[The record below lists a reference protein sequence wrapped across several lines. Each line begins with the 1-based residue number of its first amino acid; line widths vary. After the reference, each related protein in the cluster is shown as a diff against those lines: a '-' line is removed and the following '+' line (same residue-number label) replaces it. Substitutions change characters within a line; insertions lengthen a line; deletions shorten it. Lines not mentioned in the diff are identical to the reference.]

1 MRRKMNNTPSQKS
14 IYIWNLLGNFAAAAV
29 SVLYLLIVSRMQTS
43 EVADQF
49 SLATSIGNL
58 WIIIGQFQVRNY
70 QATDVNSSHPF
81 SAYFFTRLLTVV
93 LMLITLLP
101 YLRIINYDF
110 TNSSLMIITWIIV
123 YRVADAFSDLFQ
135 GYFQQ
140 HGRLDIAGKAMVYR
154 YALSVLIILFGLL
167 LSQSMVLTLTV
178 LAFFN
183 LFFVFVY
190 DYAYFKLFD
199 KLSFRNSFSRN
210 TIDESF
216 KIIRVCF
223 SLFIYGFL
231 LTLVFNEAKL
241 SISGAY
247 AKGIVE
253 AGAQRDYNILFMPV
267 FFMSLCILVVR
278 PLITQMA
285 ELWQRK
291 QFQVFYKMFLKIL
304 LLTLSIGIV
313 ITFLTYLIGV
323 NVLSLIF
330 GLDLLKYKLELTILV
345 LSGVLYSFSIILE
358 NILIIMRKHY
368 YLLSVYILMFIVT
381 KIITTELV
389 NKYQIMGA
397 SISFCIAM
405 IVYATGSLTIF
416 SIIKF
421 RRK

>member
-1 MRRKMNNTPSQKS
+1 MNNTPSQKS

-70 QATDVNSSHPF
+70 QATDVKSSHPF
-81 SAYFFTRLLTVV
+81 SAYYFTRLLTVTMMV
-93 LMLITLLP
+93 ISLFP
-101 YLRIINYDF
+101 YLWTINYDF
-110 TNSSLMIITWIIV
+110 TNNSVMIITWIIV

-135 GYFQQ
+135 CYFQQ
-140 HGRLDIAGKAMVYR
+140 HVRLYIAGKAMVYR
-154 YALSVLIILFGLL
+154 YALSVLILLFGLL
-167 LSQSMVLTLTV
+167 LSHSMVLTL
-178 LAFFN
+178 LALALFN
-183 LFFVFVY
+183 LFFVFSY
-190 DYAYFKLFD
+190 DYAHFKLFD
-199 KLSFRNSFSRN
+199 KLSFRNIFSRN

-291 QFQVFYKMFLKIL
+291 KFQVFYKMFLKIL

-381 KIITTELV
+381 KMITTELV

-405 IVYATGSLTIF
+405 IVYAIGSLTIF

>member
-1 MRRKMNNTPSQKS
+1 MNNTPSQKS

-70 QATDVNSSHPF
+70 QATDVKSSHPF
-81 SAYFFTRLLTVV
+81 SAYFFTRLLTVTMMV
-93 LMLITLLP
+93 ISLIP
-101 YLRIINYDF
+101 YLWTINYDF
-110 TNSSLMIITWIIV
+110 TNNSVMIITWIIV

-154 YALSVLIILFGLL
+154 YALSVLILLFGLL
-167 LSQSMVLTLTV
+167 LSHSMVLTL
-178 LAFFN
+178 LALALFN
-183 LFFVFVY
+183 LFFVFSY
-190 DYAYFKLFD
+190 DYAHFKLFD

-291 QFQVFYKMFLKIL
+291 KFQVFYKMFLKIL

-381 KIITTELV
+381 KMITTELV

-405 IVYATGSLTIF
+405 IVYAIGSLTIF

>member
-1 MRRKMNNTPSQKS
+1 MNNTPSQKS

-70 QATDVNSSHPF
+70 QATDVKSSHPF
-81 SAYFFTRLLTVV
+81 SAYYFTRLLTVTMMV
-93 LMLITLLP
+93 ISLFP
-101 YLRIINYDF
+101 YLWTINYDF
-110 TNSSLMIITWIIV
+110 TNNSVMIITWIIV

-154 YALSVLIILFGLL
+154 YALSVLILLFGLL
-167 LSQSMVLTLTV
+167 LSHSMVLTLIV
-178 LAFFN
+178 LAFIN

-190 DYAYFKLFD
+190 DYAHFKLFD
-199 KLSFRNSFSRN
+199 RVRDIF
-210 TIDESF
+210 DESL
-216 KIIRVCF
+216 KIIKICF

-253 AGAQRDYNILFMPV
+253 TGAQRDYNILFMPV

-291 QFQVFYKMFLKIL
+291 KFQVFYKMFLKIL

-381 KIITTELV
+381 KMITTELV

-405 IVYATGSLTIF
+405 IVYAIGSLTIF

>member
-1 MRRKMNNTPSQKS
+1 MNNTPSQKS
-14 IYIWNLLGNFAAAAV
+14 IYIWDLLGNFAAAAV

-70 QATDVNSSHPF
+70 QATDVKSSHPF
-81 SAYFFTRLLTVV
+81 SAYFYTRLLTVTMMV
-93 LMLITLLP
+93 ISLFP
-101 YLRIINYDF
+101 YLWTINYDF
-110 TNSSLMIITWIIV
+110 TNNSVMIITWIIV

-154 YALSVLIILFGLL
+154 YALSVLILLFGLL
-167 LSQSMVLTLTV
+167 LSHSMVLTL
-178 LAFFN
+178 LALALFN
-183 LFFVFVY
+183 LFFVFSY
-190 DYAYFKLFD
+190 DYAHFKLFD

-285 ELWQRK
+285 ELWQSK
-291 QFQVFYKMFLKIL
+291 KFQVFYKMFLQIL

-381 KIITTELV
+381 KMITTELV

-405 IVYATGSLTIF
+405 IVYAIGSLTIF

>member
-1 MRRKMNNTPSQKS
+1 MNNTPSQKS

-70 QATDVNSSHPF
+70 QATDVKSAHPF
-81 SAYFFTRLLTVV
+81 SAYFFTRLLTVI
-93 LMLITLLP
+93 LMLISLFP
-101 YLRIINYDF
+101 YLWSINYDF
-110 TNSSLMIITWIIV
+110 TKSSVMIISWIIV

-154 YALSVLIILFGLL
+154 YILSVLILLFGLL
-167 LSQSMVLTLTV
+167 LSHSIVLTLMV
-178 LAFFN
+178 LAFIN

-190 DYAYFKLFD
+190 DYAHFKLFD
-199 KLSFRNSFSRN
+199 RLSLSHIFSKN
-210 TIDESF
+210 IFDESI
-216 KIIRVCF
+216 KIIKVCF

-241 SISGAY
+241 AISGAY
-247 AKGIVE
+247 AKGIVGT
-253 AGAQRDYNILFMPV
+253 GAQRDYNILFMPV
-267 FFMSLCILVVR
+267 FFMSLLILVVR

-285 ELWQRK
+285 ELWQKK
-291 QFQVFYKMFLKIL
+291 QFQIFYKLIIKIILFTFIIGVFLDIL
-304 LLTLSIGIV
+304 A
-313 ITFLTYLIGV
+313 YLIGV

-330 GLDLLKYKLELTILV
+330 GLDLLKYKVELTILV
-345 LSGVLYSFSIILE
+345 LSGVLYSFSIIFE

-381 KIITTELV
+381 KMITTELV

-405 IVYATGSLTIF
+405 MVYAIGCFTIF
-416 SIIKF
+416 SIIKY
-421 RRK
+421 RKKEK

>member
-1 MRRKMNNTPSQKS
+1 MNNTPSQKS

-110 TNSSLMIITWIIV
+110 TNDSVMIITWIIV

-140 HGRLDIAGKAMVYR
+140 HGRLDIAGKSMVLR
-154 YALSVLIILFGLL
+154 YALSVFILLFGLL
-167 LSQSMVLTLTV
+167 LSHSMVLTLTV

-190 DYAYFKLFD
+190 DYSHFKLFD
-199 KLSFRNSFSRN
+199 RVSFSHIFSRD
-210 TIDESF
+210 IFDESL
-216 KIIRVCF
+216 KIIKICF

-241 SISGAY
+241 AISGAY

-253 AGAQRDYNILFMPV
+253 TGAQRDYNILFMPV

-285 ELWQRK
+285 ELWQKK
-291 QFQVFYKMFLKIL
+291 QFQRFYKMFLKIVL
-304 LLTLSIGIV
+304 VTFSIGLV

-323 NVLSLIF
+323 NVLGVIF
-330 GLDLLKYKLELTILV
+330 GLNLLDYRLQLTILV
-345 LSGVLYSFSIILE
+345 LSGVLYSFSITFE
-358 NILIIMRKHY
+358 NILIIMRKHH
-368 YLLSVYILMFIVT
+368 YLLFVYILMFIVT
-381 KIITTELV
+381 KMITTELV

-405 IVYATGSLTIF
+405 MVYAIGSITIF
-416 SIIKF
+416 SIIKY
-421 RRK
+421 RKK

>member
-1 MRRKMNNTPSQKS
+1 MNNTPSQKS

-81 SAYFFTRLLTVV
+81 SAYFFTRLLTVG
-93 LMLITLLP
+93 LMLITILP

-110 TNSSLMIITWIIV
+110 TNDSVMIITWIIV

-140 HGRLDIAGKAMVYR
+140 HGRLDIAGKSMVLR
-154 YALSVLIILFGLL
+154 YALSVFVLFLGLL
-167 LSQSMVLTLTV
+167 LSHSMVLTLFV
-178 LAFFN
+178 LALIN
-183 LFFVFVY
+183 LIFVFIY
-190 DYAYFKLFD
+190 DYAHFKLFD
-199 KLSFRNSFSRN
+199 KVSFTHIYSRN
-210 TIDESF
+210 IIDESF
-216 KIIRVCF
+216 KIIKICF

-241 SISGAY
+241 AISGAY

-285 ELWQRK
+285 ELWQKK
-291 QFQVFYKMFLKIL
+291 QFQIFYKMFFKIVL
-304 LLTLSIGIV
+304 VTLSIGVV
-313 ITFLTYLIGV
+313 ITLLTYLIGV
-323 NVLSLIF
+323 NVLGVIF
-330 GLDLLKYKLELTILV
+330 GLNLLDYRLQLTILV

-358 NILIIMRKHY
+358 NILIIMRKHH
-368 YLLSVYILMFIVT
+368 YLLFVYILMFIVT
-381 KIITTELV
+381 KLITTELV

-405 IVYATGSLTIF
+405 MVYAIGSITIF
-416 SIIKF
+416 SIIKY
-421 RRK
+421 RKK

>member
-1 MRRKMNNTPSQKS
+1 MNNTPSQKS

-70 QATDVNSSHPF
+70 QATDVKSSHPF
-81 SAYFFTRLLTVV
+81 SAYYFTRLLTVTMMV
-93 LMLITLLP
+93 ISLFP
-101 YLRIINYDF
+101 YLWTINYDF
-110 TNSSLMIITWIIV
+110 TNNSVMIITWIIV

-154 YALSVLIILFGLL
+154 YALSVLILLFGLL
-167 LSQSMVLTLTV
+167 LSHSMGLTL
-178 LAFFN
+178 LALALFN
-183 LFFVFVY
+183 LFFVFSY
-190 DYAYFKLFD
+190 DYAHFKLFD
-199 KLSFRNSFSRN
+199 KLSFRNIFSRN

-291 QFQVFYKMFLKIL
+291 KFQVFYKMFLKIL

-381 KIITTELV
+381 KMITTELV
-389 NKYQIMGA
+389 NKYQMMGA

-405 IVYATGSLTIF
+405 IVYAIGSLTIF

>member
-1 MRRKMNNTPSQKS
+1 MNNTPSQKS

-29 SVLYLLIVSRMQTS
+29 SVLYLLLVSRMQTS

-154 YALSVLIILFGLL
+154 YALSVLILLFGLL

>member
-1 MRRKMNNTPSQKS
+1 
-14 IYIWNLLGNFAAAAV
+14 
-29 SVLYLLIVSRMQTS
+29 MQTS

-70 QATDVNSSHPF
+70 QATDVKSSHPF
-81 SAYFFTRLLTVV
+81 SAYFFTRLLTVTMMV
-93 LMLITLLP
+93 ISLFP
-101 YLRIINYDF
+101 YLWTINYDF
-110 TNSSLMIITWIIV
+110 TNNSVMIITWIIV

-154 YALSVLIILFGLL
+154 YALSVLILLFGLL
-167 LSQSMVLTLTV
+167 LSHSMVLTL
-178 LAFFN
+178 LALALFN
-183 LFFVFVY
+183 LFFVFSY

-291 QFQVFYKMFLKIL
+291 KFQVFYKMFLKIL

-381 KIITTELV
+381 KMITTELV

-405 IVYATGSLTIF
+405 IVYAIGSLTIF

>member
-1 MRRKMNNTPSQKS
+1 MNNTPSQKS

-81 SAYFFTRLLTVV
+81 SAYFFTRLLTVG

-110 TNSSLMIITWIIV
+110 TNDSVMIITWIIV

-140 HGRLDIAGKAMVYR
+140 HGRLDIAGKSMVLR
-154 YALSVLIILFGLL
+154 YALSVFVLFLGLL
-167 LSQSMVLTLTV
+167 LSHSMVLTLFV
-178 LAFFN
+178 LALIN
-183 LFFVFVY
+183 LIFVFIY
-190 DYAYFKLFD
+190 DYAHFKLFD
-199 KLSFRNSFSRN
+199 KVSFTHIYSRN
-210 TIDESF
+210 IIDESF
-216 KIIRVCF
+216 KIIKICF

-241 SISGAY
+241 AISGAY

-285 ELWQRK
+285 ELWQKK
-291 QFQVFYKMFLKIL
+291 QFQIFYKMFFKIVL
-304 LLTLSIGIV
+304 VTLSIGVV
-313 ITFLTYLIGV
+313 ITLLTYLIGV
-323 NVLSLIF
+323 NVLGVIF
-330 GLDLLKYKLELTILV
+330 GLNLLDYRLQLTILV

-358 NILIIMRKHY
+358 NILIIMRKHH
-368 YLLSVYILMFIVT
+368 YLLFVYILMFIVT
-381 KIITTELV
+381 KLITTELV

-405 IVYATGSLTIF
+405 MVYAIGSITIF
-416 SIIKF
+416 SIIKY
-421 RRK
+421 RKK

>member
-1 MRRKMNNTPSQKS
+1 MNSTPSQKS

-70 QATDVNSSHPF
+70 QATDVKSSHPF
-81 SAYFFTRLLTVV
+81 SAYYFTRLLTVTMMV
-93 LMLITLLP
+93 ISLFP
-101 YLRIINYDF
+101 YLWTINYDF
-110 TNSSLMIITWIIV
+110 TNNSVMIITWIIV

-154 YALSVLIILFGLL
+154 YALSVLILLFGLL
-167 LSQSMVLTLTV
+167 LSHSMVLTL
-178 LAFFN
+178 LALALFN
-183 LFFVFVY
+183 LFFVFSY
-190 DYAYFKLFD
+190 DYAHFKLFD
-199 KLSFRNSFSRN
+199 KLSFRNIFSRN

-291 QFQVFYKMFLKIL
+291 KFQVFYKMFLKIL

-381 KIITTELV
+381 KMITTELV

-405 IVYATGSLTIF
+405 IVYAIGSLTIF

>member
-1 MRRKMNNTPSQKS
+1 MNNTPSQKS

-70 QATDVNSSHPF
+70 QATDVKSSHPF
-81 SAYFFTRLLTVV
+81 SAYYFTRLLTVTMMV
-93 LMLITLLP
+93 ISLFP
-101 YLRIINYDF
+101 YLWTINYDF
-110 TNSSLMIITWIIV
+110 TNNSVMIITWIIV

-154 YALSVLIILFGLL
+154 YALSVLILLFGLL
-167 LSQSMVLTLTV
+167 LSHSMVLTL
-178 LAFFN
+178 LALALFN
-183 LFFVFVY
+183 LFFVFSY
-190 DYAYFKLFD
+190 DYAHFKLFD

-253 AGAQRDYNILFMPV
+253 AGAQREYNILFMPV

-291 QFQVFYKMFLKIL
+291 KFQVFYKMFLKIL

-330 GLDLLKYKLELTILV
+330 GLDLLNYKLELTILV

-381 KIITTELV
+381 KMITTELV

-405 IVYATGSLTIF
+405 IVYAIGSLTIF

>member
-1 MRRKMNNTPSQKS
+1 MNNTPSQKS

-70 QATDVNSSHPF
+70 QATDVKSSHPF
-81 SAYFFTRLLTVV
+81 SAYYFTRLLTVTMMV
-93 LMLITLLP
+93 ISLFP
-101 YLRIINYDF
+101 YLWTINYDF
-110 TNSSLMIITWIIV
+110 TNNSVMIITWIIV

-154 YALSVLIILFGLL
+154 YALSVLILLFGLL
-167 LSQSMVLTLTV
+167 LSHSMVLTL
-178 LAFFN
+178 LALALFN
-183 LFFVFVY
+183 LFFVFSY
-190 DYAYFKLFD
+190 DYAHFKLFD

-210 TIDESF
+210 TIEESF

-291 QFQVFYKMFLKIL
+291 KFQVFYKMFLKIL

-381 KIITTELV
+381 KMITTELV

-405 IVYATGSLTIF
+405 IVYAIGSLTIF

>member
-1 MRRKMNNTPSQKS
+1 MMNNTPSQKS

-110 TNSSLMIITWIIV
+110 TNDSVMIITWIIV

-140 HGRLDIAGKAMVYR
+140 HGRLDIAGKSMVLR
-154 YALSVLIILFGLL
+154 YALSVFILLFGLL
-167 LSQSMVLTLTV
+167 LSHSMVLTLTV

-190 DYAYFKLFD
+190 DYSHFKLFD
-199 KLSFRNSFSRN
+199 RVSFSHIFSRD
-210 TIDESF
+210 IFDESL
-216 KIIRVCF
+216 KIIKICF

-241 SISGAY
+241 AISGAY

-253 AGAQRDYNILFMPV
+253 TGAQRDYNILFMPV

-285 ELWQRK
+285 ELWQKK
-291 QFQVFYKMFLKIL
+291 QFQRFYKMFLKIVL
-304 LLTLSIGIV
+304 VTLSIGLV

-323 NVLSLIF
+323 NVLGVIF
-330 GLDLLKYKLELTILV
+330 GLNLLDYRLQLTILV
-345 LSGVLYSFSIILE
+345 LSGVLYSFSIIFE
-358 NILIIMRKHY
+358 NILIIMRKHH
-368 YLLSVYILMFIVT
+368 YLLFVYILMFIVT
-381 KIITTELV
+381 KMITTELV

-405 IVYATGSLTIF
+405 MVYAIGSITIF
-416 SIIKF
+416 SIIKY
-421 RRK
+421 RKK

>member
-1 MRRKMNNTPSQKS
+1 MNNTPSQKS

-70 QATDVNSSHPF
+70 QATDVKSSHPF
-81 SAYFFTRLLTVV
+81 SAYYFTRLLTVTMMV
-93 LMLITLLP
+93 ISLFP
-101 YLRIINYDF
+101 YLWTINYDF
-110 TNSSLMIITWIIV
+110 TNNSVMIITWIIV

-154 YALSVLIILFGLL
+154 YALSVLILLFGLL
-167 LSQSMVLTLTV
+167 LSHSMVLTL
-178 LAFFN
+178 LALALFN
-183 LFFVFVY
+183 LFFVFSY
-190 DYAYFKLFD
+190 DYAHFKLFD
-199 KLSFRNSFSRN
+199 KLNFRNSFSRN

-253 AGAQRDYNILFMPV
+253 AGAQRDYNILFMTV

-291 QFQVFYKMFLKIL
+291 KFQVFYKMFLKIL

-381 KIITTELV
+381 KMITTELV

-405 IVYATGSLTIF
+405 IVYAIGSLTIF

>member
-1 MRRKMNNTPSQKS
+1 MNNTPSQKS

-70 QATDVNSSHPF
+70 QATDVKSSHPF
-81 SAYFFTRLLTVV
+81 SAYYFTRLLTVTMMV
-93 LMLITLLP
+93 ISLFP
-101 YLRIINYDF
+101 YVWTINYDF
-110 TNSSLMIITWIIV
+110 TNNSVMIITWIIV

-154 YALSVLIILFGLL
+154 YALSVLILLFGLL
-167 LSQSMVLTLTV
+167 LSHSMVLTL
-178 LAFFN
+178 LALALFN
-183 LFFVFVY
+183 LFFVFSY
-190 DYAYFKLFD
+190 DYAHFKLFD
-199 KLSFRNSFSRN
+199 KLSFRNIFSRN

-291 QFQVFYKMFLKIL
+291 KFQVFYKMFLKIL

-381 KIITTELV
+381 KMITTELV

-405 IVYATGSLTIF
+405 IVYAIGSLTIF

>member
-1 MRRKMNNTPSQKS
+1 MNNTPSQKS

-154 YALSVLIILFGLL
+154 YALSVLILLFGLL

-241 SISGAY
+241 SISGVY

>member
-1 MRRKMNNTPSQKS
+1 MNNTPSQKS

-70 QATDVNSSHPF
+70 QATDVKSSHPF
-81 SAYFFTRLLTVV
+81 SAYYFTRLLTVTMMV
-93 LMLITLLP
+93 ISLFP
-101 YLRIINYDF
+101 YLWTINYDF
-110 TNSSLMIITWIIV
+110 TNNSVMIITWIIV

-140 HGRLDIAGKAMVYR
+140 HGRLDIAGQAMVYR
-154 YALSVLIILFGLL
+154 YALSVLILLFGLL
-167 LSQSMVLTLTV
+167 LSHSMVLTL
-178 LAFFN
+178 LALALFN
-183 LFFVFVY
+183 LFFVFSY
-190 DYAYFKLFD
+190 DYAHFKLFD

-210 TIDESF
+210 TIEESF

-291 QFQVFYKMFLKIL
+291 KFQVFYKMFLKIL

-381 KIITTELV
+381 KMITTELV

-405 IVYATGSLTIF
+405 IVYAIGSLTIF

>member
-1 MRRKMNNTPSQKS
+1 MNNTPSQKS
-14 IYIWNLLGNFAAAAV
+14 IYIWNMLGNFAAAAV

-70 QATDVNSSHPF
+70 QATDVKSSHPF
-81 SAYFFTRLLTVV
+81 SAYYFTRLLTVTMMV
-93 LMLITLLP
+93 ISLFP
-101 YLRIINYDF
+101 YLWTINYDF
-110 TNSSLMIITWIIV
+110 TNNSVMIITWIIV

-154 YALSVLIILFGLL
+154 YALSVLILLFGLL
-167 LSQSMVLTLTV
+167 LSHSMVLTL
-178 LAFFN
+178 LALALFN
-183 LFFVFVY
+183 LFFVFSY
-190 DYAYFKLFD
+190 DYAHFKLFD
-199 KLSFRNSFSRN
+199 KLSFRNIFSRN

-291 QFQVFYKMFLKIL
+291 KFQVFYKMFLKIL

-381 KIITTELV
+381 KMITTELV

-405 IVYATGSLTIF
+405 IVYAIGSLTIF

>member
-1 MRRKMNNTPSQKS
+1 MNNTPSQKS

-70 QATDVNSSHPF
+70 QATDVKSSHPF
-81 SAYFFTRLLTVV
+81 SAYYFTRLLTVTMMV
-93 LMLITLLP
+93 ISLFP
-101 YLRIINYDF
+101 YLWTINYDF
-110 TNSSLMIITWIIV
+110 TNNSVMIITWIIV

-154 YALSVLIILFGLL
+154 YALSVLILLFGLL
-167 LSQSMVLTLTV
+167 LSHSMVLTL
-178 LAFFN
+178 LALALFN
-183 LFFVFVY
+183 LFFVFSY
-190 DYAYFKLFD
+190 DYAHFKLFD
-199 KLSFRNSFSRN
+199 KLSFRNIFSRN

-253 AGAQRDYNILFMPV
+253 AGSQRDYNILFMPV

-291 QFQVFYKMFLKIL
+291 KFQVFYKMFLKIL

-381 KIITTELV
+381 KMITTELV

-405 IVYATGSLTIF
+405 IVYAIGSLTIF

>member
-1 MRRKMNNTPSQKS
+1 MNNTPSQKS

-70 QATDVNSSHPF
+70 QATDVKSSHPF
-81 SAYFFTRLLTVV
+81 SAYFFTRLLTVIMMV
-93 LMLITLLP
+93 ISLFP
-101 YLRIINYDF
+101 YLWTINYDF
-110 TNSSLMIITWIIV
+110 TYNSVMIITWIIV

-154 YALSVLIILFGLL
+154 YALSVLILLFGLL
-167 LSQSMVLTLTV
+167 LSHSMILTLLV
-178 LAFFN
+178 LALFN
-183 LFFVFVY
+183 LFFVFSY
-190 DYAYFKLFD
+190 DYAHYKLFD

-253 AGAQRDYNILFMPV
+253 VGAQRDYNILFMPV

-313 ITFLTYLIGV
+313 ITFLTYLIGA

-405 IVYATGSLTIF
+405 IVYAIGSFTIF

>member
-1 MRRKMNNTPSQKS
+1 MNNTPSQKS

-70 QATDVNSSHPF
+70 QATDVKSSHPF
-81 SAYFFTRLLTVV
+81 SAYYFTRLLTVTMMV
-93 LMLITLLP
+93 ISLFP
-101 YLRIINYDF
+101 YLWTINYDF
-110 TNSSLMIITWIIV
+110 TNNSVMIITWIIV

-154 YALSVLIILFGLL
+154 YALSVLILLFGLL
-167 LSQSMVLTLTV
+167 LSHSMVLTL
-178 LAFFN
+178 LALALFN
-183 LFFVFVY
+183 LFFVFSY
-190 DYAYFKLFD
+190 DYAHFKLFD

-291 QFQVFYKMFLKIL
+291 KFQVFYKMFLKIL

-381 KIITTELV
+381 KMITTELV

-405 IVYATGSLTIF
+405 IVYAIGSLTIF

>member
-1 MRRKMNNTPSQKS
+1 MNNTPSQKS

-70 QATDVNSSHPF
+70 QATDVKSSHPF
-81 SAYFFTRLLTVV
+81 SAYYFTRLLTVTMMV
-93 LMLITLLP
+93 ISLFP
-101 YLRIINYDF
+101 YLWTINYDF
-110 TNSSLMIITWIIV
+110 TNNSVMIITWIIV

-154 YALSVLIILFGLL
+154 YALSVLILLFGLL
-167 LSQSMVLTLTV
+167 LSHSMVLTLFA
-178 LAFFN
+178 LALFN
-183 LFFVFVY
+183 LFFVFSY
-190 DYAYFKLFD
+190 DYAHFKLFD
-199 KLSFRNSFSRN
+199 KLSFRNIFSRN

-291 QFQVFYKMFLKIL
+291 KFQVFYKMFLKIL

-381 KIITTELV
+381 KMITTELV

-405 IVYATGSLTIF
+405 IVYAIGSLTIF

>member
-1 MRRKMNNTPSQKS
+1 MNNTPSQKS

-49 SLATSIGNL
+49 SLATSIGSL

-70 QATDVNSSHPF
+70 QATDVKSSHPF
-81 SAYFFTRLLTVV
+81 SAYYFTRLLTVTMMV
-93 LMLITLLP
+93 ISLFP
-101 YLRIINYDF
+101 YLWTINYDF
-110 TNSSLMIITWIIV
+110 TNNSVMIITWIIV

-154 YALSVLIILFGLL
+154 YALSVLILLFGLL
-167 LSQSMVLTLTV
+167 LSHSMVLTL
-178 LAFFN
+178 LALALFN
-183 LFFVFVY
+183 LFFVFSY
-190 DYAYFKLFD
+190 DYAHFKLFD
-199 KLSFRNSFSRN
+199 KLSFRNIFSRN

-291 QFQVFYKMFLKIL
+291 KFQVFYKMFLKIL

-381 KIITTELV
+381 KMITTELV

-405 IVYATGSLTIF
+405 IVYAIGSLTIF

>member
-1 MRRKMNNTPSQKS
+1 MNNTPSQKS

-70 QATDVNSSHPF
+70 QATDVKSSHPF
-81 SAYFFTRLLTVV
+81 SAYFYTRLLTVTMMV
-93 LMLITLLP
+93 ISLFP
-101 YLRIINYDF
+101 YLWTINYDF
-110 TNSSLMIITWIIV
+110 TNNSVMIITWIIV

-154 YALSVLIILFGLL
+154 YALSVLILLFGLL
-167 LSQSMVLTLTV
+167 LSHSMVLTL
-178 LAFFN
+178 LALALFN
-183 LFFVFVY
+183 LFFVFSY
-190 DYAYFKLFD
+190 DYAHFKLFD

-291 QFQVFYKMFLKIL
+291 KFQVFYKMFLKIL
-304 LLTLSIGIV
+304 LLTLSIGIA

-381 KIITTELV
+381 KMITTELV

-405 IVYATGSLTIF
+405 IVYAIGSLTIF

>member
-1 MRRKMNNTPSQKS
+1 MNNTPSQKS

-70 QATDVNSSHPF
+70 QATDVKSSHPF
-81 SAYFFTRLLTVV
+81 SAYYFTRLLTVTMMV
-93 LMLITLLP
+93 ISLFP
-101 YLRIINYDF
+101 YLWTINYDF
-110 TNSSLMIITWIIV
+110 TNNSVMIITWIIV

-154 YALSVLIILFGLL
+154 YALSVLILLFGLL
-167 LSQSMVLTLTV
+167 LSHSMVLTL
-178 LAFFN
+178 LALALFN
-183 LFFVFVY
+183 LFFVFSY
-190 DYAYFKLFD
+190 DYAHFKLFD
-199 KLSFRNSFSRN
+199 KLSFRNIFSRN

-291 QFQVFYKMFLKIL
+291 KFQVFYKMFLKIL

-381 KIITTELV
+381 KMITTELV

-405 IVYATGSLTIF
+405 IVYAIGSLTIF

>member
-1 MRRKMNNTPSQKS
+1 MNNTPSQKS

-110 TNSSLMIITWIIV
+110 TNDSVMIITWIIV

-140 HGRLDIAGKAMVYR
+140 HGRLDIAGKSMVLR
-154 YALSVLIILFGLL
+154 YALSVFILFLGLL
-167 LSQSMVLTLTV
+167 LSHSMILTLMV

-190 DYAYFKLFD
+190 DYAHFKLFD
-199 KLSFRNSFSRN
+199 KVSFSHIFSRN
-210 TIDESF
+210 IFDESY
-216 KIIRVCF
+216 KIIKVCF

-241 SISGAY
+241 AISDAY

-253 AGAQRDYNILFMPV
+253 TGAQRDYNILFMPV

-285 ELWQRK
+285 EMWQKK
-291 QFQVFYKMFLKIL
+291 QFQIFYKKFLKIVL
-304 LLTLSIGIV
+304 VTLSIGVV

-323 NVLSLIF
+323 NVLGLIF
-330 GLDLLKYKLELTILV
+330 GLNLLDYRLQLTILV
-345 LSGVLYSFSIILE
+345 LSGVFYSFSIILE
-358 NILIIMRKHY
+358 NILIIMRKHQ
-368 YLLSVYILMFIVT
+368 YLLFVYILMFIVT
-381 KIITTELV
+381 KMITTELV

-405 IVYATGSLTIF
+405 VVYAIGSFTIF
-416 SIIKF
+416 SIIKY
-421 RRK
+421 RKK

>member
-1 MRRKMNNTPSQKS
+1 MNNTPSQKS

-70 QATDVNSSHPF
+70 QATDVKSSHPF
-81 SAYFFTRLLTVV
+81 SAYYFTRLLTVTMMV
-93 LMLITLLP
+93 ISLFP
-101 YLRIINYDF
+101 YLWTINYDF
-110 TNSSLMIITWIIV
+110 TNNSVMIITWIIV

-154 YALSVLIILFGLL
+154 YALSVLILLFGLL
-167 LSQSMVLTLTV
+167 LSHSMVLTL
-178 LAFFN
+178 LALALFN
-183 LFFVFVY
+183 LFFVFSY
-190 DYAYFKLFD
+190 DYAHFKLFD
-199 KLSFRNSFSRN
+199 KLSFRNIFSRN

-241 SISGAY
+241 AISGAY

-291 QFQVFYKMFLKIL
+291 KFQVFYKMFLKIL

-381 KIITTELV
+381 KMITTELV

-405 IVYATGSLTIF
+405 IVYAIGSLTIF

>member
-1 MRRKMNNTPSQKS
+1 MNNTPSQKS

-70 QATDVNSSHPF
+70 QATDVKSSHPF
-81 SAYFFTRLLTVV
+81 SAYYFTRLLTVTMMV
-93 LMLITLLP
+93 ISLFP
-101 YLRIINYDF
+101 YLWTINYDF
-110 TNSSLMIITWIIV
+110 TNNSVMIITWIIV

-154 YALSVLIILFGLL
+154 YALSVLILLFGLL
-167 LSQSMVLTLTV
+167 LSHSMVLTLIV
-178 LAFFN
+178 LAFIN

-190 DYAYFKLFD
+190 DYAHFKLFD
-199 KLSFRNSFSRN
+199 RVSFSHIFSRD
-210 TIDESF
+210 IFDESL
-216 KIIRVCF
+216 KIIKICF

-253 AGAQRDYNILFMPV
+253 TGAQRDYNILFMPV

-291 QFQVFYKMFLKIL
+291 KFQVFYKMFLKIL

-330 GLDLLKYKLELTILV
+330 GLDLLKYKLELTILE
-345 LSGVLYSFSIILE
+345 YTNYHE
-358 NILIIMRKHY
+358 ET
-368 YLLSVYILMFIVT
+368 LLFIV
-381 KIITTELV
+381 
-389 NKYQIMGA
+389 
-397 SISFCIAM
+397 C
-405 IVYATGSLTIF
+405 VYPDVY
-416 SIIKF
+416 
-421 RRK
+421 RY

>member
-1 MRRKMNNTPSQKS
+1 MNNTPSQKS

-70 QATDVNSSHPF
+70 QATDVKSSHPF
-81 SAYFFTRLLTVV
+81 SAYYFTRLLTVTMMV
-93 LMLITLLP
+93 ISLFP
-101 YLRIINYDF
+101 YLWTINYDF
-110 TNSSLMIITWIIV
+110 TNNSVMIITWIIV

-154 YALSVLIILFGLL
+154 YALSVLILLFGLL
-167 LSQSMVLTLTV
+167 LSHSMVLTL
-178 LAFFN
+178 LALALFN
-183 LFFVFVY
+183 LFFVFSY
-190 DYAYFKLFD
+190 DYAHFKLFD

-285 ELWQRK
+285 ELWQSK
-291 QFQVFYKMFLKIL
+291 KFQVFYKMFLKIL

-381 KIITTELV
+381 KMITTELV

-405 IVYATGSLTIF
+405 IVYAIGSLTIF

>member
-1 MRRKMNNTPSQKS
+1 MNNTPSQKS

-70 QATDVNSSHPF
+70 QATDVKSSHPF
-81 SAYFFTRLLTVV
+81 SAYFYTRLLTVTMMV
-93 LMLITLLP
+93 ISLFP
-101 YLRIINYDF
+101 YLWTINYDF
-110 TNSSLMIITWIIV
+110 TNNSVMIITWIIV

-154 YALSVLIILFGLL
+154 YALSVLILLFGLL
-167 LSQSMVLTLTV
+167 LSHSMVLTL
-178 LAFFN
+178 LALALFN
-183 LFFVFVY
+183 LFFVFSY
-190 DYAYFKLFD
+190 DYAHFKLFD

-285 ELWQRK
+285 ELWQSK
-291 QFQVFYKMFLKIL
+291 KFQVFYKMFLKIL

-381 KIITTELV
+381 KMITTELV

-405 IVYATGSLTIF
+405 IVYAIGSLTIF

>member
-1 MRRKMNNTPSQKS
+1 MNNTPSQKS

-70 QATDVNSSHPF
+70 QATDVKSSHPF
-81 SAYFFTRLLTVV
+81 SAYYFTRLLTVTMMV
-93 LMLITLLP
+93 ISLFP
-101 YLRIINYDF
+101 YLWTINYDF
-110 TNSSLMIITWIIV
+110 TNNSVMIITWIIV

-154 YALSVLIILFGLL
+154 YALSVLILLFGLL
-167 LSQSMVLTLTV
+167 LSHSMVLTL
-178 LAFFN
+178 LALALFN
-183 LFFVFVY
+183 LFFVFSY
-190 DYAYFKLFD
+190 DYAHFKLFD
-199 KLSFRNSFSRN
+199 KLNFRNSFSRN
-210 TIDESF
+210 TIDESL
-216 KIIRVCF
+216 KIIKICF

-253 AGAQRDYNILFMPV
+253 TGAQRDYNILFMPV

-291 QFQVFYKMFLKIL
+291 KFQVFYKMFLKIL

-381 KIITTELV
+381 KMITTELV

-405 IVYATGSLTIF
+405 IVYAIGSLTIF

>member
-1 MRRKMNNTPSQKS
+1 MNNTPSQKS

-81 SAYFFTRLLTVV
+81 SAYFFTRLLTVG

-110 TNSSLMIITWIIV
+110 TNDSVMIITWIIV

-140 HGRLDIAGKAMVYR
+140 HGRLDIAGKSMVLR
-154 YALSVLIILFGLL
+154 YALSVFILFLGLL
-167 LSQSMVLTLTV
+167 LSHSMVLTLFV
-178 LAFFN
+178 LALIN
-183 LFFVFVY
+183 LIFVFIY
-190 DYAYFKLFD
+190 DYAHFKLFD
-199 KLSFRNSFSRN
+199 KVSFTHIYSRN
-210 TIDESF
+210 IIDESF
-216 KIIRVCF
+216 KIIKICF

-241 SISGAY
+241 AISGAY

-253 AGAQRDYNILFMPV
+253 TGAQRDYNILFMPV

-285 ELWQRK
+285 ELWQKK
-291 QFQVFYKMFLKIL
+291 QFQIFYKMFFKIVL
-304 LLTLSIGIV
+304 VTLSIGVV
-313 ITFLTYLIGV
+313 ITLLTYLIGV
-323 NVLSLIF
+323 NVLGVIF
-330 GLDLLKYKLELTILV
+330 GLNLLDYRLQLTILV

-358 NILIIMRKHY
+358 NILIIMRKHH
-368 YLLSVYILMFIVT
+368 YLLFVYILMFIVT
-381 KIITTELV
+381 KLITTELV

-405 IVYATGSLTIF
+405 MVYAIGSITIF
-416 SIIKF
+416 SIIKY
-421 RRK
+421 RKK

>member
-1 MRRKMNNTPSQKS
+1 MNNTPSQKS

-70 QATDVNSSHPF
+70 QATDVKSSHPF
-81 SAYFFTRLLTVV
+81 SAYYFTRLLTVTMMV
-93 LMLITLLP
+93 ISLFP
-101 YLRIINYDF
+101 YLWTINYDF
-110 TNSSLMIITWIIV
+110 TNNSVMIITWIIV

-154 YALSVLIILFGLL
+154 YALSVLILLFGLL
-167 LSQSMVLTLTV
+167 LSHSMVLTL
-178 LAFFN
+178 LALALFN
-183 LFFVFVY
+183 LFFVFSY
-190 DYAYFKLFD
+190 DYAHFKLFD
-199 KLSFRNSFSRN
+199 KLSFRNIFSRN

-291 QFQVFYKMFLKIL
+291 KFQVFYKMFLKIL

-381 KIITTELV
+381 KMITTELV

-405 IVYATGSLTIF
+405 IVYSIGSLTIF